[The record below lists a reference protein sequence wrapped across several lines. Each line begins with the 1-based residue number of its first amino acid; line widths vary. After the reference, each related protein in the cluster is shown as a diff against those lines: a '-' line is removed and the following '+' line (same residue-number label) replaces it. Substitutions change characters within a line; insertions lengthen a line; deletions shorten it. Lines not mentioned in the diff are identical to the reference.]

1 MEKRGTG
8 QGDQDG
14 TSQAVSAGEVEN
26 LLRLIEVAIQE
37 YIASASFKC
46 SFKDTVSL
54 RIWFTFRRALQ
65 YQPSTPRPSK
75 SYEARVELY
84 SS

>member
-1 MEKRGTG
+1 M
-8 QGDQDG
+8 
-14 TSQAVSAGEVEN
+14 N
-26 LLRLIEVAIQE
+26 PLRLIEVALQGC
-37 YIASASFKC
+37 IASASFKC

-75 SYEARVELY
+75 AIRQE
-84 SS
+84 